1 MSARTKSKRCIL
13 IADDDPDVLGLL
25 AEALFLDG
33 FEVLR
38 AGDGKEALRIARNYK
53 GEIALLITDVQM
65 PLTDG
70 FDLQERLL
78 QERPE
83 TKLLVISGALPRTV
97 KGRDFPLLKKPFT
110 PAQLRET
117 VNQILG

>member
-1 MSARTKSKRCIL
+1 MSAQTKSKRRIL
-13 IADDDPDVLGLL
+13 IADDDPDVLGLV
-25 AEALFLDG
+25 AETLVLDG
-33 FEVLR
+33 FEVLQ
-38 AGDGKEALRIARNYK
+38 ASDGQEALRIARKYK

-117 VNQILG
+117 VNRLLS

>member
-1 MSARTKSKRCIL
+1 MSARTKSKKCIL

-25 AEALFLDG
+25 AETLILDG

-38 AGDGKEALRIARNYK
+38 AGDGKEALRIARKYEA
-53 GEIALLITDVQM
+53 EIALLITDVQM

-110 PAQLRET
+110 PEQLRET
-117 VNQILG
+117 VNRLLS